1 MAEHFAFSL
10 FTLVFSSHYLHFF
23 SWEMIFWQSFCDN
36 LFDNFI
42 SYTHIIFLLYLSITL
57 VSVSLSNF
65 LCKLVVITKIVTQ
78 MIVQITHLFF
88 LMDTTHIFLQKLDA
102 LVSYLNIYR
111 NVLQI
116 FFLCNLTRFQMF
128 FILKIRMTFFYLC
141 LFCAIN

>member
-1 MAEHFAFSL
+1 MSFLMFGSVEKQRREIEFCWVHTIYLLSIDAKKEERMAEHFAFSL

-42 SYTHIIFLLYLSITL
+42 SHTHIIFLLYLSITL

-65 LCKLVVITKIVTQ
+65 LCKLVVVTKIITQ

-88 LMDTTHIFLQKLDA
+88 LWIQH
-102 LVSYLNIYR
+102 
-111 NVLQI
+111 
-116 FFLCNLTRFQMF
+116 
-128 FILKIRMTFFYLC
+128 TFFYRNLMH
-141 LFCAIN
+141 LFLT